1 LSVKQ
6 VDCFCT
12 PDAAG
17 LELLAKAMAR
27 LSWSARVYHRVLRV
41 ARTIADLDHKPEI
54 GAQHIAQAIQYRR
67 ALMSA

>member
-1 LSVKQ
+1 
-6 VDCFCT
+6 
-12 PDAAG
+12 
-17 LELLAKAMAR
+17 MAR

-41 ARTIADLDHKPEI
+41 ARTIADLDHKQEI